1 MHKGRQNHNMK
12 NIVKIRFR
20 EKREKQ
26 NVQRE
31 IKREGIDERKNQK
44 SN

>member
-1 MHKGRQNHNMK
+1 MK